1 MVFLQDELTICF
13 SASSRR
19 SEIDYENGA
28 LHRIGVGGPA
38 VRDGR
43 LGIRSAASVQGA
55 YTYFLDKTS
64 MGQIKSE
71 LGTVFA
77 SGMAAF
83 RTAYVVVG
91 EGQVVT
97 VAFARTPA
105 AANYWRRKP

>member
-1 MVFLQDELTICF
+1 MKLNTRMSLH
-13 SASSRR
+13 
-19 SEIDYENGA
+19 A
-28 LHRIGVGGPA
+28 LHRSQHRGVPQRVIDTILEYGQRRRCKG
-38 VRDGR
+38 
-43 LGIRSAASVQGA
+43 GA

-71 LGTVFA
+71 LGAAFA